1 MKVMLRS
8 AILALTTAIAVGGT
22 AAVAAAASPEFSP
35 TPKSCGGCESK
46 RYQFTLSGGSS
57 RMNGGIGEWKYNGTS
72 VGGGAFTGE
81 GGFSETYFDL
91 KEGSAYACW
100 NEGLNLKTNNG
111 LHGRVGL
118 TSKEGSQAGLL
129 LEGLATSCKQE
140 GYPAE
145 ITGSLIG
152 GLGPVNTPSSTF
164 SLSYSGSGDLQSPQ
178 SFEGESAKHN
188 MLISNNGGAPSELAL
203 TGGMTMSVTSEGEP
217 VKLELNTAG
226 GAATLNTGYGGGFH
240 FYGGAMKFV
249 SKNGLELKC
258 KTSVGSGHFTNAKE
272 GQLGFAFEGCTGL
285 LGVKCNTSGRPA
297 GVISTQ
303 PLVAKLVYTYPAKAP
318 ALLLS
323 AESGSTFFEATC
335 NKVTSVISGSLLE
348 PISSSGSASKVFP
361 LSVKQAKEIQEV
373 RQFETESGEVNETF
387 LQTSTSEGKKEE
399 SGMEASSA
407 IYLNGGGEETIK

>member
-8 AILALTTAIAVGGT
+8 AIVALTTAIAVGGT
-22 AAVAAAASPEFSP
+22 AAVAAAASPELSP

-46 RYQFTLSGGSS
+46 RYQFTLSGGAS

-72 VGGGAFTGE
+72 VGGGEFTGE
-81 GGFSETYFDL
+81 GGFAGTYFDL
-91 KEGSAYACW
+91 KEGSAFACW
-100 NEGLNLKTNNG
+100 NEGSNLDTNSG
-111 LHGRVGL
+111 LYGRVGL
-118 TSKEGSQAGLL
+118 TSKETSQAGLL

-140 GYPAE
+140 GEPAE

-164 SLSYSGSGDLQSPQ
+164 SLSYSESSNSQIPQ

-188 MLISNNGGAPSELAL
+188 MLISNNGGSPSNLAL
-203 TGGMTMSVTSEGEP
+203 TGEMTMSVTSEGVP
-217 VKLELNTAG
+217 VNLELNTSG

-240 FYGGAMKFV
+240 LYGGAMKFA

-258 KTSVGSGHFTNAKE
+258 KTSAGSGHFTNAKE
-272 GQLGFAFEGCTGL
+272 GQLNFAFEGCTGP

-303 PLVAKLVYTYPAKAP
+303 PLVAKLVYTYPAKTP

-323 AESGSTFFEATC
+323 AETGSTFFETTC
-335 NKVTSVISGSLLE
+335 GKATSVVSGGLLE
-348 PISSSGSASKVFP
+348 PVSSSGASKVFP
-361 LSVKQAKEIQEV
+361 LSIKQTKAVQEI

-399 SGMEASSA
+399 SGMEASST